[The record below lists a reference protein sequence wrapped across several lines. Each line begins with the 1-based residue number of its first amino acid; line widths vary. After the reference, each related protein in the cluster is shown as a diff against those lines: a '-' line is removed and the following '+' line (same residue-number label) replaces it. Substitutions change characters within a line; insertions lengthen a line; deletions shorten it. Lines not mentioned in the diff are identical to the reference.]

1 MVSAEQIALVQDT
14 WRQVLPI
21 ENEVARLFYGRLF
34 DLDPRLTALFRST
47 DLREQGRKLTSMI
60 SVAVNGLSRLESIV
74 PAVWNLG
81 HRHAEYGV
89 TDAHYE
95 TVAAAL
101 LWTLEQGLG
110 EAFTPEVR
118 DAWIEAYGILAATM
132 KEAAATRAA

>member
-1 MVSAEQIALVQDT
+1 MVSAAQIALVQDT
-14 WRQVLPI
+14 WRRVVPL

-34 DLDPRLTALFRST
+34 DLDPGLRTLFRST

-60 SVAVNGLSRLESIV
+60 TVAVNGLSRLESIL

-81 HRHAEYGV
+81 GRHAEYGV
-89 TDAHYE
+89 TDAHYDL
-95 TVAAAL
+95 VAAAL

-110 EAFTPEVR
+110 EAFSPEVR
-118 DAWIEAYGILAATM
+118 NAWTEVYGLLAATM